1 MIQLNNLNKYFNKN
15 KKNEIHVLNNV
26 TLSLPE
32 KGLVVILGESG
43 SGKTTLLNV
52 IGGLDKIGNGE
63 IHFNDHEIS
72 KFNVDKWDEL
82 RNETIG
88 YIFQNYYLQP
98 QLSVYDNIAFV
109 LKMIG
114 ISDKEEIDIRVS
126 YVLKALGMYD
136 FRKKKAL
143 QLSGGQQQRVAIA
156 RALVKNPNIIIADE
170 PTGNL
175 DSKNTADIMNIIK
188 EIAKEKLVVLVT
200 HEKELADFYAN
211 RIIEISDGKII
222 SDRQNIQ
229 TEDHGLLDDQV
240 IYLKDLKNDYNLNE
254 AGLDVNLY
262 SDQTIDDPIKVDLI
276 YKNNT
281 LYLKIDSKINNIKL
295 ANDQVGLEIKNEH
308 YVKKTRE
315 ELLKTSYD
323 VNILD
328 HSNLKKEKQFV
339 VSAKRNTKIA
349 LGKVLSFGRRG
360 KLMIT
365 SFILAGAVIAFALSM
380 LFTAI
385 IVNPDTPYGKNT
397 FNLRVIQNDDS
408 QITFKDIF
416 EYSTFLNNN
425 SNNKFTIQSVI
436 KRIDENSYTT
446 VSGFDSGTIKFDI
459 KGLESVDFTVSAKV
473 ILSESLNT
481 KIKHGR
487 DIENDN
493 EILVSEGLANTLLN
507 TSSTFL
513 GSFTYSG
520 NDFGVWSYED
530 MLKENYLLNI
540 VSGIENVRIV
550 GITNNSI
557 ENIIINE
564 NLYTKYLNSNG
575 FTSLEDAYNNAN
587 SIVLFSSNNLAHKT
601 NDSSKLQIVN
611 IYQEAYDRA
620 KENNRDLLPTVLPII
635 TVFLSFTFIGFY
647 FVIRSSMITRIQE
660 IGIYRALGVKRVE
673 ILSMFFF
680 EILILT
686 TVSTLIGYIFGFILV
701 KTLMKS
707 LLGALNIF
715 ATNTFS
721 LILGL
726 ILVYAFN
733 IFAGLLPVITLL
745 RKTPAQ
751 ILTQYDI

>member
-1 MIQLNNLNKYFNKN
+1 MIRLNNLNKHFNKN

-26 TLSLPE
+26 NLELPE

-52 IGGLDKIGNGE
+52 IGGLDKIGSGE
-63 IHFNDHEIS
+63 IHFDEHEIS
-72 KFNVDKWDEL
+72 KFNVSKWDEL

-98 QLSVYDNIAFV
+98 QLSVYDNVAFV

-114 ISDKEEIDIRVS
+114 ISDKEEIDIRVT
-126 YVLKALGMYD
+126 YILKALGMYE

-175 DSKNTADIMNIIK
+175 DSKNTSDIMNIIQ

-200 HEKELADFYAN
+200 HEKELAHFYAN
-211 RIIEISDGKII
+211 RVIEISDGKII
-222 SDRQNIQ
+222 DNRENIQ
-229 TEDHGLLDDQV
+229 SEDHGLLDDQV
-240 IYLKDLKNDYNLNE
+240 IYLKDLNNEYTIEENKLN
-254 AGLDVNLY
+254 VNLY
-262 SDQTIDDPIKVDLI
+262 SDQAIDKHIKVDLI

-281 LYLKIDSKINNIKL
+281 LYLQVDSNINNIKL
-295 ANDQVGLEIKNEH
+295 ASEQTGLEIKNEH

-315 ELLKTSYD
+315 ELSKTSYD

-328 HSNLKKEKQFV
+328 HSNVKKEKKFV

-360 KLMIT
+360 KLMLT

-385 IVNPDTPYGKNT
+385 IVNPNTPYEEKT
-397 FNLRVIQNDDS
+397 FNLRINELS
-408 QITFKDIF
+408 NNSTTFSEIYD
-416 EYSTFLNNN
+416 YATFLTNN
-425 SNNKFTIQSVI
+425 SNDKFTIESAI
-436 KRIDENSYTT
+436 KRVNENSYQSINDLNKG
-446 VSGFDSGTIKFDI
+446 VVKFDI
-459 KGLESVDFTVSAKV
+459 KGLESVNFSVSARIILNETLNAKV
-473 ILSESLNT
+473 KYGRAIES
-481 KIKHGR
+481 
-487 DIENDN
+487 DN
-493 EILVSEGLANTLLN
+493 EILVSEGLAKTLLN
-507 TSSTFL
+507 TGTTFL
-513 GSFTYSG
+513 GSFSYSG

-530 MLKENYLLNI
+530 MFRENYILNI
-540 VSGIENVRIV
+540 QSGTKDVRIV
-550 GITNNSI
+550 GITGTTS
-557 ENIIINE
+557 ENIVMNE
-564 NLYTKYLNSNG
+564 NLYTEYIKLNG
-575 FTSLEDAYNNAN
+575 YTSLQDAYNNAR
-587 SIVLFSSNNLAHKT
+587 SIVLFSSNNL
-601 NDSSKLQIVN
+601 VN
-611 IYQEAYDRA
+611 RNNENTLVTIKNLYQEAYDRA
-620 KENNRDLLPTVLPII
+620 KENNKDMLPTLIPII
-635 TVFLSFTFIGFY
+635 TLFLSFTFLGFY

-660 IGIYRALGVKRVE
+660 IGIYRALGVKRIE

-686 TVSTLIGYIFGFILV
+686 TVSTLIGYVFGFILV
-701 KTLMKS
+701 RGLMSS
-707 LLGALNIF
+707 LLGALNLF

-733 IFAGLLPVITLL
+733 LFAGLLPVIGLL